1 MATFV
6 WRGNNRTWSDFSAAA
21 FRGYG
26 DGTTVGTT
34 FDLPWLNAASGGA
47 SGASGPWNWYEVGF
61 YDEGR
66 NPLEPAHRGST
77 KGCSFGLTHDI
88 DSYWGITSNWLLE
101 LPGGSGNG
109 NSDVYYAT
117 TSRVPHR
124 GDVVKFKYVGRDEA
138 KGLTFSIPLSPILFG
153 GRGASGSSADVW
165 VAQAGGFG
173 GTLADTTGALAEVI
187 VEPSY
192 FTHDDPD
199 DIVNWGDANG
209 VDKMFVFGVGRGYV
223 AKFKPATEGVSGAG
237 GYRGGTW
244 GFEHWGKS
252 IASNQ
257 TDLFPNT
264 NVNGNSAEA
273 GKLFWRGISLSTE
286 KLNVFGPEPFIP
298 LDELADQSTY
308 RSGITSE
315 NVGMLPSKFN
325 LYGLKDN
332 VITNLYIRAAEF
344 HFGSSSAVS
353 IGDYFSPIRD
363 QPGSFI
369 NLVGRGSGFGILR
382 LPDRKPD
389 FGYGTGNNKKERYVF
404 RNLTLT
410 EVSINPIYLA
420 SQVEIG
426 TETPQAITGIA
437 YGPFMTDAGADVKST
452 TVSNVYRSPVN
463 FFGNNRPS
471 GETPTDGGRRKIYQS
486 LTAVDENK
494 DRTGTLPRSVADAEN
509 FAKDVRERQSLT
521 ISNQNSTSPFSPVR
535 TKITSLQQN
544 AENTIF
550 GAVSGK
556 PITVSPGSLQ
566 GPDGNG
572 VTTGNANFPTFGDS
586 IPRGF
591 NGIVNVKS
599 GCTVDTIACLGG
611 RFEVHDNHPGGVS
624 FDSVTGD
631 QSVTVIRGRLGAQGT
646 IDQRQGP
653 NNFRAFVIGTAGG
666 NTAGVKA
673 VGEGAEVLVPQDI
686 FIRTS
691 PASTV
696 FSEGTVSITSGYN
709 FGVSPKG
716 GGR

>member
-34 FDLPWLNAASGGA
+34 FDLPWLNGASGGA

-66 NPLEPAHRGST
+66 NPLEPAHRGDT

-109 NSDVYYAT
+109 QSDVYYAP

-124 GDVVKFKYVGRDEA
+124 GDIVKFKYVGRDEA
-138 KGLTFSIPLSPILFG
+138 KGLTYSIPLSPILFG
-153 GRGASGSSADVW
+153 GRGKSGASADVW

-173 GTLADTTGALAEVI
+173 GTLADTTGALSEVI

-192 FTHDDPD
+192 FTHDDLD
-199 DIVNWGDANG
+199 DIANWGNTGGENDFFYSRG
-209 VDKMFVFGVGRGYV
+209 FGTEVIGRGYV
-223 AKFKPATEGVSGAG
+223 AKFRPATQGDDGIG
-237 GYRGGTW
+237 GFGGGTW
-244 GFEHWGKS
+244 GFQHWGKS

-257 TDLFPNT
+257 VDLFPNT
-264 NVNGNSAEA
+264 NVNGNSADT

-286 KLNVFGPEPFIP
+286 KLNVFGPEPHIP
-298 LDELADQSTY
+298 VGANNQHLYAP
-308 RSGITSE
+308 GITSAQ
-315 NVGMLPSKFN
+315 VGLLPSKFN
-325 LYGLKDN
+325 LFGLKDN

-344 HFGSSSAVS
+344 HFGSSSALS
-353 IGDYFSPIRD
+353 IGDYFSPIRA
-363 QPGSFI
+363 QPGTFI
-369 NLVGRGSGFGILR
+369 TLTGRTQGFGILA
-382 LPDRKPD
+382 LPDAKYD
-389 FGYGTGNNKKERYVF
+389 FGYGNGNNQKERYVF

-410 EVSINPIYLA
+410 ELAITPIYLA
-420 SQVEIG
+420 SQVEVG
-426 TETPQAITGIA
+426 TETPTAITAIS
-437 YGPFMTDAGADVKST
+437 YGPFMSDAGADIKATEVT
-452 TVSNVYRSPVN
+452 NVYKSPTN
-463 FFGNNRPS
+463 FYGNNNPS
-471 GETPTDGGRRKIYQS
+471 GGSPFGRRRIYQT
-486 LTAVDENK
+486 LTSVDENL
-494 DRTGTLPRSVADAEN
+494 DRDNTLPSSKFDAEN
-509 FAKDVRERQSLT
+509 LTRDVRERQSLT

-535 TKITSLQQN
+535 TKIDALVCN
-544 AENTIF
+544 AENTSF
-550 GAVSGK
+550 GGVNGK
-556 PITVSPGSLQ
+556 PITVSPGSLL
-566 GPDGNG
+566 GANG
-572 VTTGNANFPTFGDS
+572 FGITTGDAVFPTFGDA

-591 NGIVNVKS
+591 NNIVNVKS
-599 GCTVDTIACLGG
+599 GCTVDSINVIGG
-611 RFEVHDNHPGGVS
+611 RFEVHENHPGGVS

-631 QSVTVIRGRLGAQGT
+631 QSVTCVRGRLGAQGT

-673 VGEGAEVLVPQDI
+673 IAEGAEVLVPQDI

-709 FGVSPKG
+709 FGRTPPK
-716 GGR
+716 